1 MNPHDEDDELR
12 SRLAARD
19 PQATAPV
26 TPLTHEHLERAMS
39 DTTARRTP
47 LLVAGV
53 AAALALVGGG
63 TWAALASS
71 DDATPAPSAR
81 TVLALKDPGN
91 GVSASCMMLTKE
103 LLGSQEIA
111 FAGSVT
117 SIDSG
122 TATLDVT
129 HWFTDGT
136 ADTVTVS
143 HDTGMQMSE
152 SLVLEKGKSYLIA
165 TSGDTLNLCTGS
177 GPETPELRELFDE
190 AFA

>member
-1 MNPHDEDDELR
+1 MVSHVLSAKTSPETVTMSSVPPVVPLP
-12 SRLAARD
+12 SR
-19 PQATAPV
+19 PPFAP
-26 TPLTHEHLERAMS
+26 A
-39 DTTARRTP
+39 
-47 LLVAGV
+47 
-53 AAALALVGGG
+53 
-63 TWAALASS
+63 
-71 DDATPAPSAR
+71 AR

-103 LLGSQEIA
+103 LLGSQKVA
-111 FAGSVT
+111 FAGTVT

-165 TSGDTLNLCTGS
+165 TSGDTLSACTGS
-177 GPETPELRELFDE
+177 GEETAELRQLFDE